1 MSHGHASFS
10 RCCGSRSKVVSYLS
24 FFLHTLLMIDQRQ
37 RAGLEPD
44 PELQRTLDTMKIG
57 MEKGVLALSVL
68 AP

>member
-1 MSHGHASFS
+1 
-10 RCCGSRSKVVSYLS
+10 
-24 FFLHTLLMIDQRQ
+24 MIDQRQ